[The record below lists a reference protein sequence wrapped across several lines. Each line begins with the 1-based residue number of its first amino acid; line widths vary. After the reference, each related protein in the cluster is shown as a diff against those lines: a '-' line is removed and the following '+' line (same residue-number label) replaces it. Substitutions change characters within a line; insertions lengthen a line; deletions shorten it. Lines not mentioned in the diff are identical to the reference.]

1 MAGFDGWKEH
11 AKSRKLQQENEIP
24 EGWRI
29 RTPPLRIEN
38 LNVLDVPKNCG
49 LLTPREIL
57 ITETDDIELTLRKLG
72 SGEWSSFEVTT
83 AYYKRAIIAH
93 QLVRLLLHMYISF
106 YNTHKKSRL
115 TV

>member
-1 MAGFDGWKEH
+1 MAGSDGWKER

-24 EGWRI
+24 KEWRI
-29 RTPPLRIEN
+29 QTPSLSIEN

-49 LLTPREIL
+49 LHTPREIV

-93 QLVRLLLHMYISF
+93 QLVRLLLHTYMSF
-106 YNTHKKSRL
+106 YNTYKKFRPI
-115 TV
+115 V

>member
-1 MAGFDGWKEH
+1 MAGSDGWTER

-29 RTPPLRIEN
+29 QIPPLSTEN

-49 LLTPREIL
+49 LLTPREIF

-93 QLVRLLLHMYISF
+93 QLVRLLLHTYMSF
-106 YNTHKKSRL
+106 YNTHKKSRPI
-115 TV
+115 V

>member
-1 MAGFDGWKEH
+1 MAGSDSWKEH

-29 RTPPLRIEN
+29 QTHPLSAKN

-49 LLTPREIL
+49 LLTPREIF
-57 ITETDDIELTLRKLG
+57 ITETDDIEFTLRKLG

-93 QLVRLLLHMYISF
+93 QLVESL
-106 YNTHKKSRL
+106 
-115 TV
+115 

>member
-1 MAGFDGWKEH
+1 MAGSDGWKEH

-29 RTPPLRIEN
+29 QIPPLSIEN

-49 LLTPREIL
+49 LLTPREIV

-83 AYYKRAIIAH
+83 AYYKRAIITH
-93 QLVRLLLHMYISF
+93 QLVESLLNVFLQYS
-106 YNTHKKSRL
+106 
-115 TV
+115 